1 MGVKI
6 QNRKIQLFWTLPL
19 LLLKNNFQRTL
30 RKSKISCKWKTQLG
44 AYCNLLFFTKLI
56 FWGSQKVVVS
66 WTLRNITKLNYFTGY
81 MYKAR
86 NHKSKTNFIV
96 TSFPVKCVSYL
107 GPQFVLF
114 MQITTFSTYKTKT
127 NLQVKAKKIVCI
139 TSKKSYSLVYYSL
152 VFFLYMRN
160 GFCSESEQSDQN
172 KV

>member
-6 QNRKIQLFWTLPL
+6 QNRKIHLFWTLPL
-19 LLLKNNFQRTL
+19 LLSKNNFQRTL

-96 TSFPVKCVSYL
+96 TSFPVKCVSYW

-152 VFFLYMRN
+152 VFFLYMRH
-160 GFCSESEQSDQN
+160 GFRSESEQSDQN